1 MQWYISTCSF
11 FQLGGKKKKINAFPL
26 MHFRTPGE
34 GKCIKI
40 PLDKMWSL
48 ILCWG
53 AGDRVNTYS
62 IISQSHPSRRAPPP
76 CHYVSPSHQPPAG
89 FHVPAA
95 ISPLI
100 QKHVSAWQKQGAESH
115 CMRSLKGGDV
125 AAEWSENLRWLKEVR
140 INVLRPFLKI
150 GWFLKDSIKLRLQ
163 SYHVLA
169 KYFSSVFFSPW
180 HVIHFQQAPWKW
192 GKSIIYTSFVSLATC
207 FTLAGSQKEV
217 NFCKQRAKYAVKTVN
232 QGCWSV
238 ARMKCKAVKN

>member
-11 FQLGGKKKKINAFPL
+11 FQLGGGKKKINAFPL

-115 CMRSLKGGDV
+115 FMRSLRRRRGSGVKRKFKV
-125 AAEWSENLRWLKEVR
+125 VKRSENQRVKAV
-140 INVLRPFLKI
+140 FKK

-169 KYFSSVFFSPW
+169 KYFSSVFF
-180 HVIHFQQAPWKW
+180 
-192 GKSIIYTSFVSLATC
+192 
-207 FTLAGSQKEV
+207 FTLTCDPLPTGSLEMRKVHHLHLVLFPWQHV
-217 NFCKQRAKYAVKTVN
+217 
-232 QGCWSV
+232 SH
-238 ARMKCKAVKN
+238 

>member
-1 MQWYISTCSF
+1 MIHIHLF
-11 FQLGGKKKKINAFPL
+11 LFPARRGEKKINAFPL

-115 CMRSLKGGDV
+115 FMRSLRRRRGSGVKRKFKV
-125 AAEWSENLRWLKEVR
+125 VKRSEN
-140 INVLRPFLKI
+140 
-150 GWFLKDSIKLRLQ
+150 
-163 SYHVLA
+163 
-169 KYFSSVFFSPW
+169 
-180 HVIHFQQAPWKW
+180 
-192 GKSIIYTSFVSLATC
+192 
-207 FTLAGSQKEV
+207 
-217 NFCKQRAKYAVKTVN
+217 QRV
-232 QGCWSV
+232 
-238 ARMKCKAVKN
+238 KAVFKNRVVFERQY